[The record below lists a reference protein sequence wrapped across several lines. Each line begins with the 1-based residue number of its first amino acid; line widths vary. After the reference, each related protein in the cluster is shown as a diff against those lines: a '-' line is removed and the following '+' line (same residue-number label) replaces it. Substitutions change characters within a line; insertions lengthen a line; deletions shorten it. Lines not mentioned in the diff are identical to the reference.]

1 MKSNMLDSTVNL
13 SNEVNVLE
21 PEQAPLTPRG
31 YSRVSPGVNF
41 SAMVQHTNK
50 IDREYY
56 EGLIE
61 DVSLGGMFIEIARP
75 FPKGSVVAIKFK
87 SKIKENDRPV
97 TAKGLIRWTR
107 KWKRPHGMGIDF
119 IEFDGLGTTPYKEW
133 FKSHFQKV

>member
-1 MKSNMLDSTVNL
+1 MLDSTVNL

-50 IDREYY
+50 GDREYY

-61 DVSLGGMFIEIARP
+61 DVSLGGMFIVIARP
-75 FPKGSVVAIKFK
+75 FPKGSIVAIKFK
-87 SKIKENDRPV
+87 SKVKENDRPV